1 MAQLKV
7 LIANATLATLTGTET
22 YVRDLTLGLLR
33 HGHSPIV
40 YAPEL
45 GRIAQE
51 LRRATIPVVDNLNSV
66 GTIPDIIHGNHN
78 TELITALLQFE
89 KVPAVFFCHSWTD
102 WISAPPLH
110 PRILAYVAVDDTCR
124 DRLVLENAIP
134 EDRVRVRLHAADLE
148 RFKPRGPLPV
158 RPARALVFSNN
169 ANHWTHL
176 HAVREACK
184 RTRIELDAVGSG
196 VNASVA
202 APESVLGKYDLVF
215 AKGRCAL
222 EALAVGTV
230 VVLCDAQGSGPLVTT
245 RELER
250 LRRLNF
256 GIRTLSEKVDADL
269 LVQQIALYDA
279 ADATEVSRR
288 IREASDLD
296 EVIDDAV
303 DLYRAV
309 IEEFRRQP
317 PAALDENRAV
327 AEYLRWMTLAVR
339 RKQAEHEA
347 MLANSPT
354 LRFRNQL
361 GRLPLMDKLLKPLAQ
376 VARRKVRENGHC
388 QRHHH
393 HS

>member
-22 YVRDLTLGLLR
+22 YVRDLALGLLR
-33 HGHSPIV
+33 KGHSPIV
-40 YAPEL
+40 YAPDL
-45 GRIAQE
+45 GQIAQE

-89 KVPAVFFCHSWTD
+89 NVPAIFFCHSWSD
-102 WISAPPLH
+102 WISSPPVH

-134 EDRVRVRLHAADLE
+134 EDRVSVRLHAADLE
-148 RFKPRGPLPV
+148 RFKPRGPLPAK
-158 RPARALVFSNN
+158 PARALVFSNN

-176 HAVREACK
+176 NPVRAACK
-184 RTRIELDAVGSG
+184 RSGIELDVAGAG
-196 VNASVA
+196 MNASVA
-202 APESVLGKYDLVF
+202 APESLLGNYDLVF

-222 EALAVGTV
+222 EALTVGTAV
-230 VVLCDAQGSGPLVTT
+230 ILCDAAGTGPLVTT
-245 RELER
+245 AKLDR

-256 GIRTLSEKVDADL
+256 GIRTLGEAVDPDL
-269 LVQQIALYDA
+269 LAQQIALYDA
-279 ADATEVSRR
+279 ADAAEVSRKVR
-288 IREASDLD
+288 SSSDLGA
-296 EVIDDAV
+296 VVDDAV
-303 DLYRAV
+303 HLYCKV
-309 IEEFRRQP
+309 IDECRRQP
-317 PAALDENRAV
+317 KSPNTAENRAV

-339 RKQAEHEA
+339 RKQSEHES

-354 LRFRNQL
+354 LRLRNQI

-376 VARRKVRENGHC
+376 FARRNGA
-388 QRHHH
+388 
-393 HS
+393 